1 MIVLDEKLFYTLSLL
16 SMIFAAANP
25 FISAYVQSDWFGKA
39 IFWGLFTTSAL
50 CWIVILYKT
59 WELWAVRKL
68 SAQFSAHFAE
78 KKEDPLNLQ
87 FTRPSWGRIA
97 EVPHPLFEIYRAV
110 KQQTLQ
116 IISRN
121 HLTSAQPPLLSPAD
135 LEIIEA
141 QVSLAISS
149 AGKKL
154 EKHLFVL
161 STIVTLAPFLGLLGT
176 VWGILLTFAQLQAG
190 FQGNNSAMLTGLS
203 MALAT
208 TVIGLVVAIPA
219 LIGYN
224 YLKNAG
230 RETRRDMEEFSHSLL
245 TSIELQYRR
254 G

>member
-1 MIVLDEKLFYTLSLL
+1 MEL
-16 SMIFAAANP
+16 FAASNP
-25 FISAYVQSDWFGKA
+25 FITSYTQSDWFGKV
-39 IFWGLFTTSAL
+39 IFFGLFATSAL
-50 CWIVILYKT
+50 CWIVILYKG
-59 WELWAVRKL
+59 WELWAIRKL
-68 SAQFSAHFAE
+68 SAQFTDLFSE
-78 KKEDPLNLQ
+78 KKGDPLNIQ
-87 FTRPSWGRIA
+87 FSRPSWGKIA
-97 EVPHPLFEIYRAV
+97 EVPHPLFEIYRSV

-121 HLTSAQPPLLSPAD
+121 RTEPESLSPED

-141 QVSLAISS
+141 QVSLAMSS
-149 AGKKL
+149 ASKKL

-176 VWGILLTFAQLQAG
+176 VWGILLTFSQLQSG
-190 FQGNNSAMLTGLS
+190 FQANNAAMLSGLS

-208 TVIGLVVAIPA
+208 TVIGLLVAIPA

-230 RETRRDMEEFSHSLL
+230 RETRREMEEFSHALM
-245 TSIELQYRR
+245 TSIELQYRK